1 MKKIILLIT
10 AVIIHLSV
18 AVIHAG
24 AADISVGAT
33 SWYTSWDSKT
43 DANYKVN
50 YDPDFLYGP
59 VISAS
64 MTPDVSLAFV
74 FLYGQFDMT
83 IEGDP
88 GVIKLNRYDSDFTL
102 NYRLGKWIKV
112 FAGAKFIG
120 FTWSD
125 SGEHGALGPG
135 AGFSAVIPVG
145 GNFFLIGNI
154 SGLYLFGKEKS
165 DASGNPTSK
174 TKEYGGNGSLSLSY
188 YLPSASTTISLGGRC
203 QYIYIDYLNHED
215 PEFSNSSN
223 TFYGVT
229 LSAIYS
235 FSI

>member
-1 MKKIILLIT
+1 MKKIILYLIT
-10 AVIIHLSV
+10 GFVIQLLIIENF
-18 AVIHAG
+18 AE
-24 AADISVGAT
+24 AADISIGAT
-33 SWYTSWDSKT
+33 SWYTTWDSKT
-43 DANYKVN
+43 DADYEVN

-59 VISAS
+59 VISAGL
-64 MTPDVSLAFV
+64 TPDVSLAFV

-102 NYRLGKWIKV
+102 NYKLGNWLKV

-174 TKEYGGNGSLSLSY
+174 TREYGGNGSLSLSY
-188 YLPSASTTISLGGRC
+188 YFPSASVTISLGGRC
-203 QYIYIDYLNHED
+203 QYIYIDYED
-215 PEFSNSSN
+215 PEFGDNAN